1 MEPRDE
7 FLPGH
12 DRWDYRHTAGS
23 LRPDVLVMLWSPT
36 RSDYEYL
43 HGLGYREIGTMLD
56 ESGRNYCFENLG
68 EAELPCRCQDGSY
81 PHGVMCTL
89 MVAEETNDVD
99 RQGIINE
106 WIGSSR
112 DVR

>member
-1 MEPRDE
+1 
-7 FLPGH
+7 
-12 DRWDYRHTAGS
+12 
-23 LRPDVLVMLWSPT
+23 MLWSPT
-36 RSDYEYL
+36 RSYYKYL
-43 HGLGYREIGTMLD
+43 YGFGYREIGTILD
-56 ESGRNYCFENLG
+56 DNGRNYCFENLG
-68 EAELPCRCQDGSY
+68 EAELPCHCQDGSY

-89 MVAEETNDVD
+89 MVTEGTTGVD